1 MRGVLW
7 SVITEGLWYFLDSD
21 DIELCVL
28 EDLHSYSRGRA
39 MLFGEIG
46 VKMGLLVETFT
57 SFQNGIVFVSKMG
70 SGLHWGEQLHIWLF
84 H

>member
-7 SVITEGLWYFLDSD
+7 SFITEGLWYFLDSD

-28 EDLHSYSRGRA
+28 EDLHSYSRGRP

-46 VKMGLLVETFT
+46 VIMGLLVETF
-57 SFQNGIVFVSKMG
+57 QNGTVFVSKMG
-70 SGLHWGEQLHIWLF
+70 SGLHWSEQLHIWLF